1 MVSCHKAL
9 HPELALQNRIN
20 SESEEKKHIMDME
33 LKDAQAE
40 KSRSEKEKADVTHKL
55 HMMEEKG
62 GTPRKD

>member
-1 MVSCHKAL
+1 MVRGQIAL

-40 KSRSEKEKADVTHKL
+40 KSRAEKEKADVTHKL

-62 GTPRKD
+62 GTHRED